1 MIIIDIILLIIILG
15 AFIYGWRTGL
25 IKAIGSLIGLV
36 VGIILASRYF
46 ELVADWFLPLFKQ
59 NENLAKIAGFLAIF
73 LAANIIIGIL
83 VTMLQGIF
91 KIIPFLTTINRLAG
105 AVIAIVAAIFS
116 LGFLIIM
123 IDKFPFNEFI
133 TRYFENSQ
141 IVPRLK
147 AVAEFL
153 TPFIPEALNEIKGV
167 LK

>member
-15 AFIYGWRTGL
+15 AFIYGWQTGL

>member
-15 AFIYGWRTGL
+15 AFIYGWQTGL

-73 LAANIIIGIL
+73 LSANIIIGIL

-133 TRYFENSQ
+133 TKYFYNSQ
-141 IVPRLK
+141 IFPKLK

>member
-15 AFIYGWRTGL
+15 AFIYGWQTGL
-25 IKAIGSLIGLV
+25 IKAIGSLIGPV